1 MQPSRHIV
9 AADTLTEFTPRTN
22 SKHCQESSCARTY
35 ACRIERTV
43 RRPLEP
49 PAHLACRR
57 SATRRSALPS
67 RSPFRAPHA
76 RRNHLAETFSSL
88 RTDHSRAP
96 LVQRSAGYKPARR
109 RRMAFRSAMQ
119 RATRPTT
126 ATPRQH
132 QSAMT
137 RSAKRSGPSSYSA
150 RGGSRK
156 CDSTTFGST
165 VSSASRWKHT
175 CPGNPTLDRMLHS
188 IPRDKN
194 IVPNDTTKNDP
205 GTAPTAPP

>member
-1 MQPSRHIV
+1 MQPSRRIV
-9 AADTLTEFTPRTN
+9 AAYTLTECTPRTN

-67 RSPFRAPHA
+67 RSPFRAPRA

-88 RTDHSRAP
+88 HTDHSLAP
-96 LVQRSAGYKPARR
+96 LAQ
-109 RRMAFRSAMQ
+109 RRMAFRSATQ

-126 ATPRQH
+126 ATPRQD
-132 QSAMT
+132 QSATT
-137 RSAKRSGPSSYSA
+137 RSAERPAPSSYSPC
-150 RGGSRK
+150 GGSRK
-156 CDSTTFGST
+156 CDPTTFGGT